1 MNSGYSGPPAAPVAA
16 GLAGRCPRCGQGR
29 LFKGYLEVRPRCE
42 ICDLDFA
49 FADSGDGPAIF
60 IMMLVGFIVVGGAL
74 AVEILYRP
82 PMWVHMAIWIPLTL
96 GLALGC
102 LRPLKGL
109 MIAQQYARGA
119 REGRLS
125 S

>member
-1 MNSGYSGPPAAPVAA
+1 MRPSYDGVPASPIGA

-29 LFKGYLEVRPRCE
+29 LFRGYLKVRPRCE
-42 ICDLDFA
+42 TCDLDFA

-60 IMMLVGFIVVGGAL
+60 IMMIVGFIVVGGAL
-74 AVEILYRP
+74 TVEILYRP
-82 PMWVHMAIWIPLTL
+82 PMWVHLALWIPLTL
-96 GLALGC
+96 LLALGC

-125 S
+125 P

>member
-1 MNSGYSGPPAAPVAA
+1 MNSGYSGPPASPIAA

-29 LFKGYLEVRPRCE
+29 LFQGYLKVRPRCE
-42 ICDLDFA
+42 TCDLDFA
-49 FADSGDGPAIF
+49 FADAGDGPAIF

-74 AVEILYRP
+74 TVEILYHP
-82 PMWVHMAIWIPLTL
+82 PMWVHMALWIPLTL
-96 GLALGC
+96 GLALGI

-109 MIAQQYARGA
+109 MIGQQYAKSAGQ
-119 REGRLS
+119 GRLS